1 MVLVVLV
8 VVVVVVVVLLLVVVL
23 VVVVVVA
30 VAGVVVVVV
39 VLVVVVVVVVVR
51 RKKEGS
57 FTSIQMLHTHT
68 NTHLSRMVQ
77 LASQNLNNKIHTAL
91 KLMPIGIQSLNNAP
105 TLQSMKEKAERGLKH
120 VRGQSVPQV

>member
-1 MVLVVLV
+1 
-8 VVVVVVVVLLLVVVL
+8 VVVVVVLLLVVVL
-23 VVVVVVA
+23 VVVVVV
-30 VAGVVVVVV
+30 V
-39 VLVVVVVVVVVR
+39 VLVLVVVVVVVVVVVR

>member
-8 VVVVVVVVLLLVVVL
+8 VVVVVVVVVLLLLVVVL
-23 VVVVVVA
+23 VVVVV
-30 VAGVVVVVV
+30 AGVVVVV